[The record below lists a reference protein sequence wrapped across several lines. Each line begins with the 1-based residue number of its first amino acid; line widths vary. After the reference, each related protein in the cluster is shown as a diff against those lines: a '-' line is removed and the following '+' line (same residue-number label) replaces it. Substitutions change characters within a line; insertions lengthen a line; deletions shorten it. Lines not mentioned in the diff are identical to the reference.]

1 MTTSVDYSK
10 YFKNYNFINDF
21 CFNKDDYISEML
33 LKNYQTSIYNVDLT
47 NKEEVKMLKKIDNIM
62 KIYIVDQNFFQFINC
77 NLDNMEDNYIQDI
90 NTILINEYEK
100 FKKTMV
106 KAVETS
112 RWI

>member
-1 MTTSVDYSK
+1 MNTAIDYSK
-10 YFKNYNFINDF
+10 YFKNYNLINDF

-47 NKEEVKMLKKIDNIM
+47 NKEEIRMLKKIDNIM
-62 KIYIVDQNFFQFINC
+62 KVYIIDQKFFQFITC
-77 NLDNMEDNYIQDI
+77 RLTDMEDNYIQDI

-100 FKKTMV
+100 FKNDIV
-106 KAVETS
+106 KSVETS